1 MSYINSMGL
10 IEYGAK
16 GDKNIQ
22 GCKIKISAG
31 SSLRAVFLLTVNI
44 GASCLTIYVET
55 VITNCLLI

>member
-1 MSYINSMGL
+1 MGL